1 VDIANLDLGDF
12 LKVKDL
18 HLPPG
23 VKPLLDPEEIL
34 LAVTMPK
41 EEVEEEPAGE
51 EEVTQ
56 PEVIREKKEEK

>member
-1 VDIANLDLGDF
+1 

-34 LAVTMPK
+34 LSVTMPK
-41 EEVEEEPAGE
+41 EELEEEPAGE